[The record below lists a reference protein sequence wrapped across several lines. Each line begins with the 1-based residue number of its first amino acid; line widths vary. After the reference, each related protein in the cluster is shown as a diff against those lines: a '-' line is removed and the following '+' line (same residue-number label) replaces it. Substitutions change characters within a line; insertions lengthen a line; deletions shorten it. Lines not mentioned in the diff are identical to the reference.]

1 MRYLLYCICGL
12 LLSLSGYSQVGAGT
26 LFLQSGVTFT
36 ADSLVLIPSTDIT
49 ITANALTHD
58 YVQIPG
64 NPASTN
70 SIDRVYTWAAPVTYS
85 GEIGIIYSD
94 AELAG
99 NTEALLQIAY
109 RNGTIWTTT
118 ATSTANPGANYVSY
132 QAVGVT
138 FSKVTATSAGVALPI
153 VYSGF
158 SATSKEQ
165 YVLLNWQMADIDGL
179 STFDI
184 EYSNDGRNWT
194 VASTISPSAGNMN
207 FSYQHNDMNFS
218 TRYYRVAGVDYS
230 GDRVYT
236 RIITVHNNNAASS
249 LRVMRS
255 GNNAMLYFS
264 GSAPTTVQVY
274 DMKGQ
279 LLQTRNV
286 ARQQCEINGLIPGTY
301 VIYYVV
307 DGQKLSR
314 KIQL

>member
-1 MRYLLYCICGL
+1 MRYLLYCICAL
-12 LLSLSGYSQVGAGT
+12 LLSLSGKSQVGIGTIFIAAGT
-26 LFLQSGVTFT
+26 TFT
-36 ADSLVLIPSTDIT
+36 ADSLVLIPSVGISINTNT
-49 ITANALTHD
+49 LTHG
-58 YVQIPG
+58 YTPMPG
-64 NPASTN
+64 ATPGTN
-70 SIDRVYTWAAPVTYS
+70 SIARVYDLAALITYS
-85 GEIGIIYSD
+85 GEIGIIYDD

-99 NTEALLQIAY
+99 NTEALLQIAT
-109 RNGTIWTTT
+109 RNATWTTT
-118 ATSTANPGANYVSY
+118 ATSVVNAPANYVSY
-132 QAVGVT
+132 QAAGLT
-138 FSKVTATSAGVALPI
+138 FDRVTATAAGVALPI
-153 VYSGF
+153 VYSAF
-158 SATSKEQ
+158 SATAKEQ
-165 YVLLNWQMADIDGL
+165 YVLLNWQMADTDGL
-179 STFDI
+179 NTFDV

-194 VASTISPSAGNMN
+194 VASSITPSAGSMN
-207 FSYQHNDMNFS
+207 FSYQHNDMNFT

-236 RIITVHNNNAASS
+236 RVVTVKNNNAGSS

-286 ARQQCEINGLIPGTY
+286 ARQQCEISGLIPGTY

-307 DGQKLSR
+307 DGEKLSR